1 MSKTQIPTGG
11 IADDAISEEHLDAT
25 AITASTALAAEPA
38 DTDEFLV
45 SDAGTIK
52 RIDYSLIKGEVNQPM
67 FKASLGSNQN
77 INSGTNTT
85 VAFDTQDYI
94 VGSGV
99 SFGSNKF
106 TFTVAGKYYI
116 NYNFRVSSS
125 EADGHYLAPKIIHYD
140 GSSNLEVSMREH
152 RQGASGPV
160 SVGAS
165 TVIDISANDT
175 ISLVAYGDAAFT
187 IQGGDGNLTFLLGFR
202 VG

>member
-11 IADDAISEEHLDAT
+11 IADDAVSEEHIDAT
-25 AITASTALAAEPA
+25 VITASTALAAEPA
-38 DTDEFLV
+38 DTDEFLI

-52 RIDYSLIKGEVNQPM
+52 RIDYSLIKGEVNQPI

-77 INSGTNTT
+77 ISGGGNTT

-99 SFGSNKF
+99 TFGSNKF
-106 TFTVAGKYYI
+106 TFSVAGKYYI

-125 EADGHYLAPKIIHYD
+125 EADGHYIAPKIIHSQD
-140 GSSNLEVSMREH
+140 GEIAMREH

-160 SVGAS
+160 SVGGS
-165 TVIDISANDT
+165 TVVDISANDE
-175 ISLVAYGDAAFT
+175 ISLQVYGDNAFT
-187 IQGGDGNLTFLLGFR
+187 IAGGNIHLTYLLGFR